1 MVRRKPKLSISPES
15 ETENRRTCNAG
26 SFSMV
31 CGEGG
36 QKIPL
41 FYYLVWKTIYN
52 IFFKENK

>member
-36 QKIPL
+36 QKISVILL
-41 FYYLVWKTIYN
+41 FSVENN
-52 IFFKENK
+52 I